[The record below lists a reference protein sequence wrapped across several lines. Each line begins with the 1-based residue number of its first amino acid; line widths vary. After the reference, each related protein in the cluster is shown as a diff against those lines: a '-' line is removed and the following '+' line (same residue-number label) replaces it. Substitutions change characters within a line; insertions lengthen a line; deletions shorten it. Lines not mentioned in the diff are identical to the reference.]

1 MASEAIEPIRV
12 FLNVDIFDLPYLD
25 FIRVQA
31 SNIELLTLIYE
42 RRLPS
47 TIVAKALD
55 LKTLEGRRGQM
66 AATKQR

>member
-31 SNIELLTLIYE
+31 SNIELLAVIYE